1 MISFQNLKVQAS
13 EFFKKNGPSI
23 AIGVG
28 ITGMFGAGVWA
39 VSQTPKALILLEE
52 AEKEKQEEL
61 TTLEKVKTTW
71 KIYIGPLL
79 LDITSAA
86 SIIYGT
92 RSVIRGS
99 AALATLYQMSE
110 AAFADYKEAV
120 KEEVGKTKE
129 EKIRVAA
136 ENKAIERDFNNS
148 PTLPIYNVG
157 SNGHFIYK
165 EPWSGRY
172 FYADRAYVERCW
184 GKFVDQVNSK
194 LYDPYSYSDNELH
207 PKRTTEGK
215 TLNEFYEILGLEDTL
230 LGEEFMFWPREDLI
244 DSMHFLVCQSPFDE
258 SCTVLDYDDFAYK
271 SFRE

>member
-1 MISFQNLKVQAS
+1 MIDTK
-13 EFFKKNGPSI
+13 EFFKQHGPGM
-23 AIGVG
+23 AIGAG
-28 ITGMFGAGVWA
+28 IAGFVISEIFA
-39 VSQTPKALILLEE
+39 VKQTPKALILLEE
-52 AEKEKQEEL
+52 EEKAKGEPL
-61 TTLEKVKTTW
+61 TTLEKAKTVAPM
-71 KIYIGPLL
+71 YIGP
-79 LDITSAA
+79 IIFTGA
-86 SIIYGT
+86 SIAFILSGADAFARNAST
-92 RSVIRGS
+92 
-99 AALATLYQMSE
+99 
-110 AAFADYKEAV
+110 AAFMYEMSQIAFKDYKDAV
-120 KEEVGKTKE
+120 VEEVGKTKAE
-129 EKIRVAA
+129 RIKVAA
-136 ENKAIERDFNNS
+136 ENKAIERDFSNG

-194 LYDPYSYSDNELH
+194 LFDPYSYSDSELH

-215 TLNEFYEILGLEDTL
+215 TLNDFYEILGLEDTL

-244 DSMHFLVCQSPFDE
+244 DSMHFLVCQTPFDE